1 MEKIFK
7 LLALTLLA
15 SLGIICSLSSCS
27 DNDDT
32 TDNPNNNEEQNQNQ
46 EENNGYSS
54 AYIQDI
60 IKNNVSIESNYK
72 DYTFTFVIKSKVK
85 SKLPKAKVEY
95 AVGHRT
101 KDTNDETYSA
111 SVGDQAY
118 YYSSYTNGEEETITI
133 KNPFW
138 YYYVFIDDNSNF
150 GACSFYFSSYLAL
163 KEKGLSNLSPDEKD
177 LYYGIV
183 DILDDAEKEARKY
196 YTPSVEIFIDNKSYN
211 VKTYRI
217 P

>member
-85 SKLPKAKVEY
+85 SKLP
-95 AVGHRT
+95 
-101 KDTNDETYSA
+101 NL
-111 SVGDQAY
+111 
-118 YYSSYTNGEEETITI
+118 N
-133 KNPFW
+133 
-138 YYYVFIDDNSNF
+138 NS
-150 GACSFYFSSYLAL
+150 
-163 KEKGLSNLSPDEKD
+163 
-177 LYYGIV
+177 
-183 DILDDAEKEARKY
+183 
-196 YTPSVEIFIDNKSYN
+196 
-211 VKTYRI
+211 
-217 P
+217 